1 MTYVSEDY
9 IKAYKM
15 GKKDYQARM
24 MRGEVPTLKV
34 LDDILPSRGSYSEV
48 PLGLVQIPIDQIV
61 GTKSGGRS
69 SAFSGNFMP
78 ILRENTEFAYKWSV
92 LIDSHLKEGI
102 HDPVKAYEYMNKFY
116 IEEGNKR
123 VSVLKYCD
131 AVSVPGNVTRI
142 LPARTDQKEN
152 KIYYEFV
159 DFYALSQIN
168 YIYFSKLGSFAK
180 LQEAVGKGPKELWT
194 DDDKLNFSSVYSR
207 FAAEYEAAGGKK
219 LSITTGDAFLAFLT
233 VYGYEALCQKTVS
246 ELKTLVAKSWE
257 EFELLEHD
265 NVIDLKLDPNKEKK
279 PLLNRLL
286 PLSAPKLKIAFLY
299 AKTPGTSA
307 WTYAHEL
314 GRLHLEQTFPE
325 EVTTMCYENLTLEL
339 AEKAISD
346 AIQKGCNIIFTTTPE
361 FVQASVQAAIA
372 NPNVRIL
379 NCSLN
384 TSHRYIRTYYAR
396 MHEAKCLMGAIA
408 GAMAENGQLAYIA
421 DYPIFG
427 TIANI
432 NAFALGAKMV
442 NPRAK
447 IYLEWSTL
455 KDVDLGRTMENV
467 QKKGVTV
474 VSGKDMV
481 IPEETSRYFGL
492 YHLENGEPHNIAM
505 PLWHWGK
512 FYEQLI
518 RTIMDGTW
526 KYDDNYETKAI
537 NYWWGLSAGVVDV
550 IHSQNL
556 PIGTRRLIQL
566 LKDNITRGE
575 FNPFSGVLYSQ
586 DGMVQ
591 SDPNKALSPEEIITM
606 DWLAEN
612 VVGSIPTRKELTDQ
626 AKPVTQQSGL
636 EN

>member
-24 MRGEVPTLKV
+24 MRGEVATLKV

-233 VYGYEALCQKTVS
+233 VYGYEALCQKTC
-246 ELKTLVAKSWE
+246 
-257 EFELLEHD
+257 LL
-265 NVIDLKLDPNKEKK
+265 
-279 PLLNRLL
+279 
-286 PLSAPKLKIAFLY
+286 Y
-299 AKTPGTSA
+299 T
-307 WTYAHEL
+307 
-314 GRLHLEQTFPE
+314 
-325 EVTTMCYENLTLEL
+325 
-339 AEKAISD
+339 SD
-346 AIQKGCNIIFTTTPE
+346 A
-361 FVQASVQAAIA
+361 
-372 NPNVRIL
+372 
-379 NCSLN
+379 
-384 TSHRYIRTYYAR
+384 
-396 MHEAKCLMGAIA
+396 
-408 GAMAENGQLAYIA
+408 A
-421 DYPIFG
+421 D
-427 TIANI
+427 
-432 NAFALGAKMV
+432 
-442 NPRAK
+442 
-447 IYLEWSTL
+447 
-455 KDVDLGRTMENV
+455 
-467 QKKGVTV
+467 
-474 VSGKDMV
+474 
-481 IPEETSRYFGL
+481 
-492 YHLENGEPHNIAM
+492 
-505 PLWHWGK
+505 
-512 FYEQLI
+512 
-518 RTIMDGTW
+518 
-526 KYDDNYETKAI
+526 
-537 NYWWGLSAGVVDV
+537 
-550 IHSQNL
+550 
-556 PIGTRRLIQL
+556 
-566 LKDNITRGE
+566 
-575 FNPFSGVLYSQ
+575 
-586 DGMVQ
+586 
-591 SDPNKALSPEEIITM
+591 
-606 DWLAEN
+606 
-612 VVGSIPTRKELTDQ
+612 EL
-626 AKPVTQQSGL
+626 
-636 EN
+636 

>member
-219 LSITTGDAFLAFLT
+219 LSITTGDAFL
-233 VYGYEALCQKTVS
+233 
-246 ELKTLVAKSWE
+246 
-257 EFELLEHD
+257 
-265 NVIDLKLDPNKEKK
+265 
-279 PLLNRLL
+279 
-286 PLSAPKLKIAFLY
+286 
-299 AKTPGTSA
+299 
-307 WTYAHEL
+307 
-314 GRLHLEQTFPE
+314 
-325 EVTTMCYENLTLEL
+325 
-339 AEKAISD
+339 
-346 AIQKGCNIIFTTTPE
+346 
-361 FVQASVQAAIA
+361 
-372 NPNVRIL
+372 
-379 NCSLN
+379 
-384 TSHRYIRTYYAR
+384 
-396 MHEAKCLMGAIA
+396 
-408 GAMAENGQLAYIA
+408 
-421 DYPIFG
+421 
-427 TIANI
+427 
-432 NAFALGAKMV
+432 
-442 NPRAK
+442 
-447 IYLEWSTL
+447 
-455 KDVDLGRTMENV
+455 
-467 QKKGVTV
+467 
-474 VSGKDMV
+474 
-481 IPEETSRYFGL
+481 
-492 YHLENGEPHNIAM
+492 
-505 PLWHWGK
+505 
-512 FYEQLI
+512 
-518 RTIMDGTW
+518 
-526 KYDDNYETKAI
+526 
-537 NYWWGLSAGVVDV
+537 
-550 IHSQNL
+550 
-556 PIGTRRLIQL
+556 
-566 LKDNITRGE
+566 
-575 FNPFSGVLYSQ
+575 VL
-586 DGMVQ
+586 
-591 SDPNKALSPEEIITM
+591 
-606 DWLAEN
+606 
-612 VVGSIPTRKELTDQ
+612 
-626 AKPVTQQSGL
+626 QQ
-636 EN
+636 